1 MFWPQKHEYIHQNY
15 NSVVNIKRIITILS
29 NVVAILIAIL
39 ELKRIKLSAKICF
52 GQIGFLDP
60 KNIGVDT
67 KITTL
72 RQIINE
78 LLSFLSVSGI
88 LAAILDFVI
97 EI

>member
-1 MFWPQKHEYIHQNY
+1 M
-15 NSVVNIKRIITILS
+15 VILA
-29 NVVAILIAIL
+29 AILD
-39 ELKRIKLSAKICF
+39 LKLVWSLSKIFF

-72 RQIINE
+72 RQRINE
-78 LLSFLSVSGI
+78 LLPFLSVSGI